1 MGKIHLGCQGGLH
14 GHGVAVIEQVS
25 GSDQGNNVAL
35 LGGVEQFSGDDQGN
49 NVALLGGVEQVC
61 GGDED
66 NNVALLGSVGLLP
79 GCYCRET
86 SF

>member
-25 GSDQGNNVAL
+25 GSDQGDNVAL
-35 LGGVEQFSGDDQGN
+35 LGR
-49 NVALLGGVEQVC
+49 VEQVC
-61 GGDED
+61 GGGED
-66 NNVALLGSVGLLP
+66 NNGALLGSVGLLP
-79 GCYCRET
+79 GCYCQET